1 MIETIYKGFIIGV
14 IVSAPMGPIGILCVQ
29 RTLNRG
35 RLHGLVT
42 GLGAMVSDLIY
53 ASITLIGMGIV
64 DDLLKANK
72 PFLQFV
78 GSIVIVFFGI
88 ALYATNPLKIL
99 NPTKSSGKMRHSQDF
114 VTAFLLTFSNLA
126 IIFLFISLF
135 ARFQYNPL
143 DTNWLAFAVGIIS
156 IGVGALAWWFFIT
169 TYVSKLRHYF
179 NRQSLKFFNRVVGII
194 LILLGV
200 LGAMGASLLS
210 IQGI

>member
-1 MIETIYKGFIIGV
+1 MHMFEIIYKGIIIGV

-35 RLHGLVT
+35 RIHGFVT

-53 ASITLIGMGIV
+53 ASATLIGLGFM
-64 DDLLKANK
+64 DEFLNNNQLLI
-72 PFLQFV
+72 QSI
-78 GSIVIVFFGI
+78 GSIVIILFGV
-88 ALYATNPLKIL
+88 ALFYTNPMKVMKPKAKIPETRY
-99 NPTKSSGKMRHSQDF
+99 NQDF
-114 VTAFLLTFSNLA
+114 ATAFFLTLSNLA

-143 DTNWLAFAVGIIS
+143 DRNWFAFAVGVLS

-169 TYVSKLRHYF
+169 TYVSKLKRYF
-179 NRQSLKFFNRVVGII
+179 NRQSLKFFNRVVGIV

-200 LGAMGASLLS
+200 LGTLS
-210 IQGI
+210 ATVFNI